1 MYPAPGVKVA
11 VATEER
17 VMQERRK
24 TARPRTYLTAQIIY
38 NDRSSLMDCLVRNFS
53 GTGAKL
59 VFANTA
65 AVPRE
70 FELLIPRDDRRL
82 RARMVWRR
90 PNEAGVAF
98 EQAPRPTLPCRP
110 AGAKPG
116 PERWAI

>member
-1 MYPAPGVKVA
+1 
-11 VATEER
+11 
-17 VMQERRK
+17 
-24 TARPRTYLTAQIIY
+24 
-38 NDRSSLMDCLVRNFS
+38 
-53 GTGAKL
+53 
-59 VFANTA
+59 
-65 AVPRE
+65 VPCE